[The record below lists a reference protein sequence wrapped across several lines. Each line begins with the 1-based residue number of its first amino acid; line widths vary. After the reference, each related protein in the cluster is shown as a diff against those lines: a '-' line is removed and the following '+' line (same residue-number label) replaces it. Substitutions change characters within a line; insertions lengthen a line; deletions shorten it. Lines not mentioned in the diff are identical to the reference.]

1 MEFVS
6 TSPITD
12 PVAEVPAP
20 TTTIL
25 SAPLTNNFDYTRSL
39 GPVLSQ
45 FALALRAGRILGSRS
60 ADGRIYA
67 PPVEFDPATGRL
79 STDLVEV
86 GAVGTVTGWTW
97 ESSPAGAQPAAA
109 PFAWAPIRLDG
120 ADTALLHAVL
130 APSAG
135 AMSTGMRVRAVWRA
149 ARTGLITDIR
159 HFEPGDVAAEA
170 PANTAGLPGET
181 DGNVIVTTPIATAIT
196 HSASEAESVYLAG
209 MARGK
214 LIGNRMAAGVD
225 EGRVYFPPRDVSPA
239 DGAPAAEYVDL
250 PDTGIVTTF
259 CIVNVPFQGQ
269 KIKPPYV
276 AAYVLIDGTDIPFL
290 HLILDCPA
298 DEVRMGMR
306 VKAVWL
312 PDDQWEHS
320 MGNISHFRPTGEPDA
335 DYDSYQEY
343 V

>member
-1 MEFVS
+1 M
-6 TSPITD
+6 
-12 PVAEVPAP
+12 
-20 TTTIL
+20 
-25 SAPLTNNFDYTRSL
+25 SAPLTNSFDYTRSL

-45 FALALRAGRILGSRS
+45 FALALRDGRIVGSRS
-60 ADGRIYA
+60 ADGKVYA
-67 PPVEFDPATGRL
+67 PPVEFDPATGQL
-79 STDLVEV
+79 STDLVEI

-97 ESSPAGAQPAAA
+97 EPRPAGAQPVDS
-109 PFAWAPIRLDG
+109 PFAWALIRLDG
-120 ADTALLHAVL
+120 ADTSMLHAVVV
-130 APSAG
+130 PSAEE
-135 AMSTGMRVRAVWRA
+135 MSTGMRVRAVWRA
-149 ARTGLITDIR
+149 ARTGLITDIS
-159 HFEPGDVAAEA
+159 HFEPGDDSSDA
-170 PANTAGLPGET
+170 PANTAELPDEPG
-181 DGNVIVTTPIATAIT
+181 GNVVVKTPIATAIT
-196 HSASEAESVYLAG
+196 HSASEAESVFLAG
-209 MARGK
+209 LAQGK

-306 VKAVWL
+306 VQAVWL
-312 PDDQWEHS
+312 PEAEWEHS
-320 MGNISHFRPTGEPDA
+320 LGNISHFRPTGEPDA